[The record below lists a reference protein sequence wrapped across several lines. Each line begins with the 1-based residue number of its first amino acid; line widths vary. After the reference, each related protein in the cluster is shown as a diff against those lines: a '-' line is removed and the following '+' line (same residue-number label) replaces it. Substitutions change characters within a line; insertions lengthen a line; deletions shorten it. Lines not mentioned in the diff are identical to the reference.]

1 MGKYLFFDIDGTLAG
16 KSRSIVSSTREA
28 LTEARARGHR
38 IIVCT
43 GRSPASIVG
52 DVTELTFDGMIS
64 GAGSFV
70 KIGETYIYE
79 HYLERETLEAVIALF
94 DRNGILYSLEGRDA
108 IYQTQEVFE
117 FFAARTQRMIEEN
130 PELARFH
137 SLIRK
142 GEKRLFLDQFDIETI
157 PIAKIC
163 FVAREKEWFAP
174 CVPALEKDFNIVYFS
189 KDTEP
194 YLNGEIIWKGCTK
207 GDGVRRVMEYFHGDM
222 EDTVAFGDSMNDY
235 QMLEAVH
242 TGVAFEGAPRELK
255 DLAQYYFYEPDKGG
269 IADVMRRMGLA

>member
-1 MGKYLFFDIDGTLAG
+1 MSKYLFFDIDGTLAG

-117 FFAARTQRMIEEN
+117 FFAARTRRMIEEN

-222 EDTVAFGDSMNDY
+222 EDTVAFGDSMNDWE
-235 QMLEAVH
+235 MMEVVG
-242 TGVAFEGAPRELK
+242 TGVCMGNGDERLKELAAMVCPPVGEDGLYRAFRELK
-255 DLAQYYFYEPDKGG
+255 L
-269 IADVMRRMGLA
+269 I